1 MDVMLLFILRSMSKS
16 KQIKEVTIE
25 KGRVLLN
32 GNSFFE
38 GEQYEIGSFL
48 KSLYKHLGLK
58 YGKFFKMD
66 YLSKLGLLASEILLK
81 DVDVI
86 KQETDEVALVF
97 ANASS
102 SLNTDVKYQ
111 ESIAEIPSPA
121 VFVYTLPN
129 IVIGEISIKNKFYGE
144 HMFFIQQQ
152 YDKEFLVKYAES
164 LFETTQTKYAIV
176 GRLEVDIYGNYKAQL
191 ILRLKNNY

>member
-1 MDVMLLFILRSMSKS
+1 MLLFILRSMSKC

-38 GEQYEIGSFL
+38 GEQHEIGSFL

-176 GRLEVDIYGNYKAQL
+176 GWLEVDIYGNYKAQL